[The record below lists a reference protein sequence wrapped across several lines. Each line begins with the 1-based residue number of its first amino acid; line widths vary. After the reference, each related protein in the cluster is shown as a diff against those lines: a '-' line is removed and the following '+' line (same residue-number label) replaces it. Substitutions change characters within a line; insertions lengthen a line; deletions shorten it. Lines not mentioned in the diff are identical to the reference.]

1 MKKFNFKKF
10 VFGISFLA
18 LTSGFILSYF
28 SEPTREEKVLR
39 ALNYDLRFTEKVA
52 SQETKRKPTSESPA
66 MTLTPKSSLTFGK
79 NSEGDHVFAKRLY
92 ELLANTPKSSLDEKW
107 ELVSDVVVIKNP
119 DHSDQN
125 DAFEAFRGHYFFRA
139 NHQITKNYRPNQV
152 YKLVLNKKTKM
163 IGFLTGSITIKLK
176 PGENAQEF
184 WQGYDVTLDSYFEN
198 SQILI
203 VTPNSPDELMNIFY
217 SMKDDLSAEKV
228 ELEILYRFVEKR

>member
-10 VFGISFLA
+10 VFSVSFLA

-39 ALNYDLRFTEKVA
+39 ALNYDLRFTEKVV
-52 SQETKRKPTSESPA
+52 SQETKRKPTSESSVK
-66 MTLTPKSSLTFGK
+66 TVSPKSSLTFGK
-79 NSEGDHVFAKRLY
+79 NTEGDHAFAKRLY
-92 ELLANTPKSSLDEKW
+92 ELLANTPKAKLDEKW

-119 DHSDQN
+119 NHDDQN
-125 DAFEAFRGHYFFRA
+125 EAFEVFRGHYFFRA
-139 NHQITKNYRPNQV
+139 DHRITKNYRPNQV
-152 YKLVLNKKTKM
+152 YKLALNKKTKM
-163 IGFLTGSITIKLK
+163 IGFLTGSISVKLK

-184 WQGYDVTLDSYFEN
+184 WQDYDVTLNSYFEN

-203 VTPNSPDELMNIFY
+203 VTPNSPDELMDIFY
-217 SMKDDLSAEKV
+217 TMKDDLSAEKV